1 MREIRE
7 SGALPDAE
15 KLKESIKSFKERF
28 SPSEETADKED
39 QEKTEER
46 QEDSAEQ
53 KAEDDAGEG
62 SHSGLMPFSRMTRL
76 HVCDSSSMS
85 LAKRSG
91 EPVGGPIHRC
101 P

>member
-1 MREIRE
+1 MTTAADWERWLLEYFRSQQSDVMREIRE

-53 KAEDDAGEG
+53 KAEAEERFDEEAGPASEADAPAPG
-62 SHSGLMPFSRMTRL
+62 
-76 HVCDSSSMS
+76 
-85 LAKRSG
+85 
-91 EPVGGPIHRC
+91 
-101 P
+101 